1 MELGHWP
8 NESWT
13 KKVNKAILYLNLQRK
28 LCGTENQIFHAIK
41 TSVFHIVQNKSPA
54 IYSIFI
60 WLLAQVSSIC
70 FCNVLVNTI
79 NYFNIWTIDRIKLL
93 IDTWPQILHMKS
105 GQVKITLISA
115 IHLLFRKCSRHFI
128 IETKNS
134 KIYPSPILVENPHI
148 LILETASML
157 YIFTIFSLTD
167 VC

>member
-13 KKVNKAILYLNLQRK
+13 KKVNKAISFLNLQRK
-28 LCGTENQIFHAIK
+28 VDWELCGTENQIFHAIK

-105 GQVKITLISA
+105 GQVKITLISDF
-115 IHLLFRKCSRHFI
+115 IYYLGNVVDILLLKQKIQRYILLPFL
-128 IETKNS
+128 S
-134 KIYPSPILVENPHI
+134 KT
-148 LILETASML
+148 LI
-157 YIFTIFSLTD
+157 FWF
-167 VC
+167 